1 MVASASFDFLRWV
14 RESWAAF
21 RESGWNIFSLF
32 DLGLEGP
39 AMVMLRRVRDVIS
52 MSLFCSP
59 PGTGVVALDASP
71 VTSRPHS
78 AFATPLVGHRDG

>member
-21 RESGWNIFSLF
+21 RESGWNIFSFF

-39 AMVMLRRVRDVIS
+39 AMVTVLRRVWDAIS
-52 MSLFCSP
+52 MSPFWPESLPAWWRSTCHLS
-59 PGTGVVALDASP
+59 T
-71 VTSRPHS
+71 T
-78 AFATPLVGHRDG
+78 FATPLVGHQDG